1 MEEIT
6 LNLIPGGATQVV
18 HASQFDKGR
27 QFKLLTYDGDMPFD
41 PSTYT
46 AEFEAIKPDGNIVQ
60 ANVTKSSTGV
70 TVTTTEQ
77 MCAVEGDTIC
87 EIRFSKNN
95 RVIGSANFILR
106 VEMDP
111 IFEGTSSQSEGQIYD
126 DIQNL
131 KAYKQNKLI
140 AGDNIQLQDN
150 GGEHPT
156 TTISATDTTYTA
168 GSHIAISG
176 VDNEIS
182 AIYTA
187 GTGITITGD
196 EIADVPYTAGAGI
209 SISTARVI
217 SADIAT
223 LPIASTATL
232 GCIKVGANLAID
244 PDGTLSST
252 GGGGGGGDYLAGD
265 NIQISAARVI
275 SATDTTYTAGN
286 GIDISGVSNEISVD
300 ISDLSDASTASAG
313 LMSATDKVKLDGIE
327 PGANNYTLPTASTA
341 TLGGIKVG
349 SNMSIDNG
357 YLTVP
362 LASTASDGLMS
373 AANYNKLDGI
383 EAHANNYTLP
393 MASTATLGGIKVGF
407 NLAIDA
413 NGVLSASPS
422 TIQTVTVPASSW
434 DPDTNTAR
442 VSVTGVTTETHQDIL
457 PLLGNDTNLPNNLA
471 LLNAVI
477 FDAGQ
482 GNGYIDIYAINIPTS
497 AISFRVVIHM

>member
-131 KAYKQNKLI
+131 KADKQNKLI

-156 TTISATDTTYTA
+156 TTISATDTTYSA
-168 GSHIAISG
+168 GSHIAISAQ
-176 VDNEIS
+176 NEIS
-182 AIYTA
+182 ATYTA
-187 GTGITITGD
+187 GDGIEITGD
-196 EIADVPYTAGAGI
+196 EISDVPYTAGAGI
-209 SISTARVI
+209 SISANREI
-217 SADIAT
+217 SANIAT
-223 LPIASTATL
+223 LPIASTTTL
-232 GCIKVGANLAID
+232 GCIKVGANLVID

-252 GGGGGGGDYLAGD
+252 GGGGGGGYEYLAGD
-265 NIQISAARVI
+265 NIQISEARRI

-286 GIDISGVSNEISVD
+286 GINITGASNEISVD
-300 ISDLSDASTASAG
+300 MSDLPDASTSSAG
-313 LMSATDKVKLDGIE
+313 LMSVADKIKLNGIE
-327 PGANNYTLPTASTA
+327 AGANNYILPEA
-341 TLGGIKVG
+341 TTSSLGGIIVG
-349 SNMSIDNG
+349 ENLSI
-357 YLTVP
+357 
-362 LASTASDGLMS
+362 SS
-373 AANYNKLDGI
+373 
-383 EAHANNYTLP
+383 
-393 MASTATLGGIKVGF
+393 
-407 NLAIDA
+407 
-413 NGVLSASPS
+413 GVLSVATTSSVASGS
-422 TIQTVTVPASSW
+422 SAIVTSDGIWTFINQTI
-434 DPDTNTAR
+434 
-442 VSVTGVTTETHQDIL
+442 
-457 PLLGNDTNLPNNLA
+457 
-471 LLNAVI
+471 LNAS
-477 FDAGQ
+477 
-482 GNGYIDIYAINIPTS
+482 Y
-497 AISFRVVIHM
+497 

>member
-131 KAYKQNKLI
+131 KADKQNKLI

-156 TTISATDTTYTA
+156 TTISATDTTYSA
-168 GSHIAISG
+168 GSHIAISAQ
-176 VDNEIS
+176 NEIS
-182 AIYTA
+182 ATYTA
-187 GTGITITGD
+187 GDGITITGD
-196 EIADVPYTAGAGI
+196 EISDVPYTAGAGI

-223 LPIASTATL
+223 LPIASATTL
-232 GCIKVGANLAID
+232 GCIKVGANLVID

-252 GGGGGGGDYLAGD
+252 GGGGGGGYEYLAGD
-265 NIQISAARVI
+265 NIQISEARRI

-286 GIDISGVSNEISVD
+286 GIDITGSSNEISVD
-300 ISDLSDASTASAG
+300 MSDLPDASTSSAG
-313 LMSATDKVKLDGIE
+313 LMSVADKIKLNGIE
-327 PGANNYTLPTASTA
+327 AGANNYILPEA
-341 TLGGIKVG
+341 TTSSLGGIIVG
-349 SNMSIDNG
+349 DN
-357 YLTVP
+357 LSVN
-362 LASTASDGLMS
+362 A
-373 AANYNKLDGI
+373 
-383 EAHANNYTLP
+383 
-393 MASTATLGGIKVGF
+393 
-407 NLAIDA
+407 
-413 NGVLSASPS
+413 GVLSVATTSSVASGS
-422 TIQTVTVPASSW
+422 SAIVTSDGIWNFINQTI
-434 DPDTNTAR
+434 
-442 VSVTGVTTETHQDIL
+442 
-457 PLLGNDTNLPNNLA
+457 
-471 LLNAVI
+471 LNAS
-477 FDAGQ
+477 
-482 GNGYIDIYAINIPTS
+482 Y
-497 AISFRVVIHM
+497 

>member
-131 KAYKQNKLI
+131 KADKQNKLI

-156 TTISATDTTYTA
+156 TTISATDTTYSA
-168 GSHIAISG
+168 GSHIAISAQ
-176 VDNEIS
+176 NEIS
-182 AIYTA
+182 TTYTA
-187 GTGITITGD
+187 GDGITITGD

-209 SISTARVI
+209 AI
-217 SADIAT
+217 SANREISANIAT
-223 LPIASTATL
+223 LPIASATTL
-232 GCIKVGANLAID
+232 GCIKVGANLGID
-244 PDGTLSST
+244 PDGTLSAT
-252 GGGGGGGDYLAGD
+252 GGGGGGGDYLAGE

-275 SATDTTYTAGN
+275 SATDTTY
-286 GIDISGVSNEISVD
+286 
-300 ISDLSDASTASAG
+300 SDATTASAG
-313 LMSATDKVKLDGIE
+313 LMSVADKIKLNGIE
-327 PGANNYTLPTASTA
+327 DNANNYSLPIASTSS
-341 TLGGIKVG
+341 LGGIKVG
-349 SNMSIDNG
+349 S
-357 YLTVP
+357 YLDI
-362 LASTASDGLMS
+362 AQDG
-373 AANYNKLDGI
+373 
-383 EAHANNYTLP
+383 TL
-393 MASTATLGGIKVGF
+393 SVSSVGHTQ
-407 NLAIDA
+407 
-413 NGVLSASPS
+413 
-422 TIQTVTVPASSW
+422 TIT
-434 DPDTNTAR
+434 
-442 VSVTGVTTETHQDIL
+442 
-457 PLLGNDTNLPNNLA
+457 
-471 LLNAVI
+471 
-477 FDAGQ
+477 
-482 GNGYIDIYAINIPTS
+482 IPTS
-497 AISFRVVIHM
+497 AWNSSNHMATLSVSGVTSTTHQVILPMVASDVVNVRNNLNLQAANIMDAGQATDSITLYAQTIPTGTLHIRVLILP

>member
-27 QFKLLTYDGDMPFD
+27 QFKLLTYDGDMPFN

-60 ANVTKSSTGV
+60 ANVTESSTGV

-77 MCAVEGDTIC
+77 MCAVVGDTIC

-95 RVIGSANFILR
+95 KVIGSANFILR

-131 KAYKQNKLI
+131 KADKQNKLI

-156 TTISATDTTYTA
+156 TTISATDTTYSA
-168 GSHIAISG
+168 GSHIAISAQ
-176 VDNEIS
+176 NEIS
-182 AIYTA
+182 ATYTA
-187 GTGITITGD
+187 GDGITITGD
-196 EIADVPYTAGAGI
+196 EISDVPYTAGAGI

-223 LPIASTATL
+223 LPIATTASL
-232 GCIKVGANLAID
+232 GCIKVGANLGID
-244 PDGTLSST
+244 PDGTLSAT
-252 GGGGGGGDYLAGD
+252 GGGGGGGDYLAGE

-286 GIDISGVSNEISVD
+286 GIDISGASNEISVD
-300 ISDLSDASTASAG
+300 MSDLPDASTSSAG
-313 LMSATDKVKLDGIE
+313 LMSVADKTKLDGIE
-327 PGANNYTLPTASTA
+327 DNANNYTLPVASTSV
-341 TLGGIKVG
+341 LGGIKL
-349 SNMSIDNG
+349 SDKFELNNNNQLIPKYTSL
-357 YLTVP
+357 Y
-362 LASTASDGLMS
+362 TAG
-373 AANYNKLDGI
+373 DGI
-383 EAHANNYTLP
+383 
-393 MASTATLGGIKVGF
+393 
-407 NLAIDA
+407 AIS
-413 NGVLSASPS
+413 NSGV
-422 TIQTVTVPASSW
+422 I
-434 DPDTNTAR
+434 
-442 VSVTGVTTETHQDIL
+442 SVTYGDGDN
-457 PLLGNDTNLPNNLA
+457 LL
-471 LLNAVI
+471 
-477 FDAGQ
+477 
-482 GNGYIDIYAINIPTS
+482 Y
-497 AISFRVVIHM
+497 

>member
-60 ANVTKSSTGV
+60 ANVTESSTGV

-87 EIRFSKNN
+87 EIRFSTNSQ
-95 RVIGSANFILR
+95 VIGSANFILR

-111 IFEGTSSQSEGQIYD
+111 IFEGTNSQSEGQIYD
-126 DIQNL
+126 DVQNL
-131 KAYKQNKLI
+131 KADKQNKLI

-168 GSHIAISG
+168 GDHISISA
-176 VDNEIS
+176 DNEIS
-182 AIYTA
+182 ATYSA
-187 GTGITITGD
+187 GNGITITGD

-209 SISTARVI
+209 AI
-217 SADIAT
+217 SANREISANIAT
-223 LPIASTATL
+223 LPIASTTTL

-244 PDGTLSST
+244 PDGTMSAT
-252 GGGGGGGDYLAGD
+252 GGGGGGGDYLAGE

-286 GIDISGVSNEISVD
+286 GIDITGANNEISVD
-300 ISDLSDASTASAG
+300 TSDLPEASTASAG
-313 LMSATDKVKLDGIE
+313 WMSATDKIKLDGIE
-327 PGANNYTLPTASTA
+327 AGANNYTLPVASTDV
-341 TLGGIKVG
+341 LGGIKL
-349 SNMSIDNG
+349 SNKFELNSSNQLIPK
-357 YLTVP
+357 YSSLY
-362 LASTASDGLMS
+362 TAG
-373 AANYNKLDGI
+373 DGI
-383 EAHANNYTLP
+383 
-393 MASTATLGGIKVGF
+393 
-407 NLAIDA
+407 AISSS
-413 NGVLSASPS
+413 GV
-422 TIQTVTVPASSW
+422 I
-434 DPDTNTAR
+434 
-442 VSVTGVTTETHQDIL
+442 SVTYGDGDSIL
-457 PLLGNDTNLPNNLA
+457 
-471 LLNAVI
+471 
-477 FDAGQ
+477 
-482 GNGYIDIYAINIPTS
+482 Y
-497 AISFRVVIHM
+497 

>member
-77 MCAVEGDTIC
+77 MCAVEGDTLC

-131 KAYKQNKLI
+131 KADKQNKLI

-168 GSHIAISG
+168 GDHISISA
-176 VDNEIS
+176 DNEIS
-182 AIYTA
+182 ATYSA

-209 SISTARVI
+209 AI
-217 SADIAT
+217 SANREISANIAT
-223 LPIASTATL
+223 LPIASTTTL

-244 PDGTLSST
+244 PDGTMSAT
-252 GGGGGGGDYLAGD
+252 GGGGGGGDYLAGE

-286 GIDISGVSNEISVD
+286 GIDITGSSNEISVD
-300 ISDLSDASTASAG
+300 MSDLPDASTSSAG
-313 LMSATDKVKLDGIE
+313 LMSVADKTKLDGIE
-327 PGANNYTLPTASTA
+327 DNANNYTLPVASTSV
-341 TLGGIKVG
+341 LGGIKL
-349 SNMSIDNG
+349 SDKFELNNNNQLIPKYTSL
-357 YLTVP
+357 Y
-362 LASTASDGLMS
+362 TAG
-373 AANYNKLDGI
+373 DGI
-383 EAHANNYTLP
+383 
-393 MASTATLGGIKVGF
+393 
-407 NLAIDA
+407 AIS
-413 NGVLSASPS
+413 NSGV
-422 TIQTVTVPASSW
+422 I
-434 DPDTNTAR
+434 
-442 VSVTGVTTETHQDIL
+442 SVTYGDGDN
-457 PLLGNDTNLPNNLA
+457 LL
-471 LLNAVI
+471 
-477 FDAGQ
+477 
-482 GNGYIDIYAINIPTS
+482 Y
-497 AISFRVVIHM
+497 